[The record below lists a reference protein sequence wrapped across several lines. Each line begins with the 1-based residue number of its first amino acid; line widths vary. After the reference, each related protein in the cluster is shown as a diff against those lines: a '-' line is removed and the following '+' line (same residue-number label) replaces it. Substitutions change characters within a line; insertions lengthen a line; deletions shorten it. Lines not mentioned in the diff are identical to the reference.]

1 MFLLF
6 YELTSMIYNLESIE
20 VERMLEE
27 QEKKDVEEFIRLA
40 QKNQVK

>member
-27 QEKKDVEEFIRLA
+27 QEKKDVEEFIRRA
-40 QKNQVK
+40 QEKQVK